1 MAETIF
7 PDRKGWNADRKGS
20 MLWRSGMTC
29 GVLAVMPAISA
40 AAFAWRLLENSES
53 APRAG

>member
-7 PDRKGWNADRKGS
+7 PERKGWNADRKGS